1 MICFAAFHDSDSDE
15 DEQLPII
22 PEQQDYQLEDSQ
34 HAVPSAHDSVSFDLA
49 SFLQKT
55 GAKKLTQLSSSLK
68 NEWIPPIHM
77 L

>member
-1 MICFAAFHDSDSDE
+1 MICFTVFHDSDSDE
-15 DEQLPII
+15 DEQQPII
-22 PEQQDYQLEDSQ
+22 PEQQDSQPEDSQ
-34 HAVPSAHDSVSFDLA
+34 HAVPSAHDHVSFDMA
-49 SFLQKT
+49 SFLKKT